1 MPKSH
6 NTIPIT
12 PTDSLQPG
20 AATESSPNPPPVID
34 DSLLDEVL
42 RRRAASIV
50 RRAEIE
56 DLMRVTFSKVQESQ
70 KKYMEVQKELHNV
83 SEDIQV
89 DDRKIEVMMTQGSGN
104 DVDRLNLV
112 DITGR
117 LSTSAL
123 NILALNTYPHHSLS
137 DTESHISSDTDT
149 LPT

>member
-6 NTIPIT
+6 NAIPT
-12 PTDSLQPG
+12 TSTDSLQPG
-20 AATESSPNPPPVID
+20 AVTDSSPNPPIID

-42 RRRAASIV
+42 RRRAASIA
-50 RRAEIE
+50 RREEIE
-56 DLMRVTFSKVQESQ
+56 NLMRATFSRVQESQ
-70 KKYMEVQKELHNV
+70 KEYMEVQKELYNV

-123 NILALNTYPHHSLS
+123 NILALNTSPHHSLS
-137 DTESHISSDTDT
+137 DIESHISSNTDI